1 MKTKQWY
8 IEDMRLME
16 TAEVEDKDAE
26 VMAVGV
32 M

>member
-1 MKTKQWY
+1 MTVIY

-16 TAEVEDKDAE
+16 SAEDEDKDAE
-26 VMAVGV
+26 VMAVVV